1 MQEQNRMLSTLSGER
16 AVQRVDT
23 DSVHPATLSDC
34 SLAALLAGTAN
45 PWLEAYA
52 MATTGWQEEVATDV
66 IPECSDRPSAR

>member
-45 PWLEAYA
+45 P
-52 MATTGWQEEVATDV
+52 
-66 IPECSDRPSAR
+66 